1 MEEKRDENLYTYQSF
16 TLHRRG
22 ECKSTDVQLARI
34 ITYLRMQTKQMA
46 RSVITVNSSHT
57 VRRNH
62 VQIKAN
68 LM

>member
-1 MEEKRDENLYTYQSF
+1 MEEKRDVNLYIYQSF

-22 ECKSTDVQLARI
+22 ECKLTDVQMTRI

-46 RSVITVNSSHT
+46 QSIIAVISSHT

-62 VQIKAN
+62 VQITAN